1 MIFTIGYGA
10 QKKPRLPALK
20 LDELAFIREQLGAV
34 IVDVRAR
41 PYSRWRKEL
50 NCPELEVHFNRGRG
64 RGKSRQPGYVSMA
77 TTLGNQVR
85 ALPGK
90 VVKSGIAWLKLRGE
104 TENLLLMCLEKPPG
118 DCHRHH
124 AIAMQLPADS
134 VCHLYHDGEEWTAIE
149 AHELQRSID
158 DDDDYRCL
166 PLGEPFNADLLRS
179 AGILPWP
186 DEAWG
191 KQGETV

>member
-1 MIFTIGYGA
+1 MIFTIGYGG
-10 QKKPRLPALK
+10 QKKPRLRALR
-20 LDELAFIREQLGAV
+20 LDELAFIRKQLGAV

-41 PYSRWRKEL
+41 PYSRWRPEMNAPALEL
-50 NCPELEVHFNRGRG
+50 HFNRGRG
-64 RGKSRQPGYVSMA
+64 RGESRQPGYVSMA

-90 VVKSGIAWLKLRGE
+90 VQPEGLDFLRGHRHDE
-104 TENLLLMCLEKPPG
+104 PPLLLMCLEKPPG

-124 AIAMQLPADS
+124 AIAMQLPAGA
-134 VCHLYHDGEEWTAIE
+134 VCHLYHDGEEWTAFE
-149 AHELQRSID
+149 AHELQRAID

-179 AGILPWP
+179 AGVLP
-186 DEAWG
+186 
-191 KQGETV
+191 